1 MPQPLPI
8 LIDRLTKTYGNQR
21 GIQNIDL
28 TVERGEVFGLLGPT
42 GAGKTTTIRL
52 VIGLLRPTSGG
63 ARIFGRDSWTR
74 SGRAHREVGFIP
86 ADLRLYEQLG
96 VMEFLRFMARLHG
109 GVKRGRIEG
118 LAERLELDLRDQIRH
133 LSAANRQ
140 KVGLVQALMHE
151 APLLILDEPGTG
163 LDPLIEVV
171 FMQLLREERTAGRT
185 VFLSS
190 HNLSEVERVCDRVAI
205 IRNGKLVLVEQVEAL
220 KANRVHEITITFRQ
234 PIDPRGFETDG
245 IVILE
250 RSDRR
255 IRMAVRGDLNPLIRS
270 LARYDVQ
277 DLATREPSLEDIFL
291 HYYQGRPAERAS
303 A

>member
-8 LIDRLTKTYGNQR
+8 LIDRLTKSYGKQR

-28 TVERGEVFGLLGPT
+28 TVERGEVFGFLGPN
-42 GAGKTTTIRL
+42 GAGKTTTIRVL
-52 VIGLLRPTSGG
+52 IGLLKPTSG
-63 ARIFGRDSWTR
+63 AAKIFGRDCWAR
-74 SGRAHREVGFIP
+74 PGRVHRDVAFIP
-86 ADLRLYEQLG
+86 GDLRLYEQLSG
-96 VMEFLRFMARLHG
+96 RELLAFMARLHG

-118 LAERLELDLRDQIRH
+118 LAERLELDLGHQIRH
-133 LSAANRQ
+133 LSKGNRQ

-151 APLLILDEPGTG
+151 APLLILDEPSSG
-163 LDPLIEVV
+163 LDPLMEMV
-171 FMQLLREERTAGRT
+171 FLQLLREERAAGRT

-205 IRNGKLVLVEQVEAL
+205 IRDGKLVMVEQVEAL
-220 KANRVHEITITFRQ
+220 KANRVREMTITFRQ
-234 PIDPRGFETDG
+234 PIDPRTFESDG
-245 IVILE
+245 LVMLE

-255 IRMAVRGDLNPLIRS
+255 IRISVRGDLNPLIRT

-277 DLATREPSLEDIFL
+277 DLAIREPSLEDIFL
-291 HYYQGRPAERAS
+291 HYYQDRPAERAS